1 MYWRIRK
8 YGPLDV
14 VKKYG
19 IHIALAVSLLFNSL
33 LIITRPNL
41 NKKVTVDVAFQLDQ
55 FARRV
60 ATHIL
65 DTSYISYGAATAAL
79 MNPDS
84 GELDQSVVGLLRGQQ
99 LLPNSPAELKA
110 NIQTYTDQKRV
121 VNIRIDQVV
130 INDAVNVN
138 GPNQQAISLIPID
151 VSGIIAVHSAD
162 EAGPPSHF
170 HFQLL
175 VGSRGGNQQL
185 PLVYNFKDLSG

>member
-8 YGPLDV
+8 HGPLDV

-19 IHIALAVSLLFNSL
+19 IHIALVFSLLFNFF

-41 NKKVTVDVAFQLDQ
+41 KKKVTMDVSVQLEQ

-65 DTSYISYGAATAAL
+65 DTSYISYGPSTAAL
-79 MNPDS
+79 MNPDH
-84 GELDQSVVGLLRGQQ
+84 GELDPTVVNVLKSQQ
-99 LLPNSPAELKA
+99 LLPNSPVELKA

-121 VNIRIDQVV
+121 VSIKIDQVT
-130 INDAVNVN
+130 INDAVSVN
-138 GPNQQAISLIPID
+138 GTSLIPID

-162 EAGPPSHF
+162 EAGPPSPF

-175 VGSRGGNQQL
+175 VGYRGGNEQA
-185 PLVYNFKDLSG
+185 PLVAAFKDLSG